1 MIIQDKTI
9 IRSLLISLIV
19 SITFVVLGFFAQ
31 KSIQKQHDREMKKMI
46 EDVNL
51 EREKIIKEKDDEIY
65 LLRKENDR
73 ISKEIYDAYDEL
85 IKIDAKLNALKKGST
100 KKISEIKKMNNSQLE
115 KYWRDEFK

>member
-1 MIIQDKTI
+1 MIVQDKTI

-31 KSIQKQHDREMKKMI
+31 KSMQKQHDKEMKKMI

-51 EREKIIKEKDDEIY
+51 EREKIIKEKDNEIY

-115 KYWRDEFK
+115 NYWKDELK